1 MLLAG
6 PNFQR
11 KTSYHSRGFSS
22 GIAAETHPP
31 SKHEEVNVNGFKMSA
46 ALDIWKSNFVSNSGC
61 GFIFASYVTFLQ
73 IVTDIVVKCNNYFI
87 RKCKKCLLQN
97 VTIFLNYKMQQ
108 FYYKMR

>member
-31 SKHEEVNVNGFKMSA
+31 SIHEEVNVNGFKMSV

-73 IVTDIVVKCNNYFI
+73 IVTDIVLKCDNYFI
-87 RKCKKCLLQN
+87 RKCKRN
-97 VTIFLNYKMQQ
+97 V
-108 FYYKMR
+108 YYKM